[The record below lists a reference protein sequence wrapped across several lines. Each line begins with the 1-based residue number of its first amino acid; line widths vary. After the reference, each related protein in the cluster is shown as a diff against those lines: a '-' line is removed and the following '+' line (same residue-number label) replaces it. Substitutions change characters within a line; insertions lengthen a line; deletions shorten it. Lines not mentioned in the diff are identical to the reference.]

1 MNVRKCG
8 AKQINKPLRIILCKS
23 KQNLLLCW
31 GKTAIICAEKRKKQA
46 LPYKKLR
53 LIQQKNVFLQQIR
66 DVMHGRQERKRGS
79 APHKNDL
86 YGIF

>member
-1 MNVRKCG
+1 MNVRKCA
-8 AKQINKPLRIILCKS
+8 AKQINQPLRIILCKS

-31 GKTAIICAEKRKKQA
+31 GKSAIICAEKRKKQA

-66 DVMHGRQERKRGS
+66 ICVHCLHRLKRGS